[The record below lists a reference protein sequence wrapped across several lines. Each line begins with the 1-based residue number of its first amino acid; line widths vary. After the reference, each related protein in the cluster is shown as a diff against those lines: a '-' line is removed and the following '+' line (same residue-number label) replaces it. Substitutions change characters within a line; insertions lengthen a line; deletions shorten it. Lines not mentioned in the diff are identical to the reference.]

1 MFSNITKTLSLISL
15 TAAMATG
22 VSAQASTGA
31 AAAAPT
37 TSTTAAAAPAGG
49 VKVGIIDIRRVIAA
63 TNEGRRDYEALV
75 KKFEPKQKEIDGLR
89 NEIESLR
96 KQLQDAKDL
105 TEADRA
111 ARVRSI
117 EQKDKN
123 LQRVAEDAQKDFQD
137 EQQQIIGRIGN
148 KLMEVV
154 DKYARQNGYSVIVD
168 ANADNPG
175 PVLWASEQSNIS
187 QAILEAYN
195 AQSGVAAPVANAP
208 SAGRPGATKAPAS
221 TTPSAPKKPA
231 TTGTPKQ

>member
-1 MFSNITKTLSLISL
+1 
-15 TAAMATG
+15 
-22 VSAQASTGA
+22 
-31 AAAAPT
+31 
-37 TSTTAAAAPAGG
+37 

-63 TNEGRRDYEALV
+63 TNEGRRDYETLV

-89 NEIESLR
+89 TEIEQLR
-96 KQLQDAKDL
+96 KQLNDAKDL
-105 TEADRA
+105 TEADRSN
-111 ARVRSI
+111 RVRTI

-175 PVLWASEQSNIS
+175 PVLWASEQANIS
-187 QAILEAYN
+187 QAILDAYN
-195 AQSGVAAPVANAP
+195 SQSGVAAPAANAP
-208 SAGRPGATKAPAS
+208 SVGRPSAPKAPTS
-221 TTPSAPKKPA
+221 TTPAPAKKPA

>member
-15 TAAMATG
+15 TAAMTTG
-22 VSAQASTGA
+22 VFAQASNTA
-31 AAAAPT
+31 NTPATATT

-63 TNEGRRDYEALV
+63 TNEGRRDYETLV
-75 KKFEPKQKEIDGLR
+75 KKFEPKQKEIEGLR
-89 NEIESLR
+89 TELEQLK
-96 KQLQDAKDL
+96 KQLQEGQNL

-111 ARVRSI
+111 SRVRTI

-148 KLMEVV
+148 KLMEVL
-154 DKYARQNGYSVIVD
+154 DKYARQHGYSVIVD
-168 ANADNPG
+168 ANAENPG
-175 PVLWASEQSNIS
+175 PVLWASEQANIS
-187 QAILEAYN
+187 QEILEAYN
-195 AQSGVAAPVANAP
+195 AQSGVAAPTANAP
-208 SAGRPGATKAPAS
+208 SATRPAAKAPA
-221 TTPSAPKKPA
+221 PAKKPA